1 MSVEPSI
8 GTAAT
13 KTIETTIRAVFL
25 DVDGTGADYGVVPE
39 GHVRA
44 VRAARE
50 AGHRVFLCTG
60 RPASMLPESIRGAGF
75 DGLVASAGAYVE
87 IAGEVLVDRR
97 FPADLAARTVAAL
110 DRPRPFGELVALE
123 LGEGGDD
130 GDHGLS
136 HGPPK
141 FGVRVR
147 GDVVAQRTE
156 LDAARLEAVQ
166 QLEQV
171 ARVPPEPVQL
181 PHHDF
186 VALAEAVQH
195 PVQLRAAGPGPADPA
210 VAVDAFAAGG
220 LEVQDLQ

>member
-136 HGPPK
+136 HGPPNSVSGSVVMSSRSERNLMPPALK
-141 FGVRVR
+141 PSSSSSRWRVFR
-147 GDVVAQRTE
+147 PSLSSFHTTTSSPLLRRSSILSSSG
-156 LDAARLEAVQ
+156 RL
-166 QLEQV
+166 
-171 ARVPPEPVQL
+171 ARVPLTPL
-181 PHHDF
+181 S
-186 VALAEAVQH
+186 
-195 PVQLRAAGPGPADPA
+195 R
-210 VAVDAFAAGG
+210 
-220 LEVQDLQ
+220 